1 MNRSSL
7 DVTINPLTSIMTPR
21 YSQSPW
27 WQGIHLIAITGLALR
42 LILAFVS
49 DNIYFPDELFQYLE
63 QGHRIVFGYGY
74 IPWEYR
80 FGTRSYMIPGFIS
93 GVLFLCKLLQIDDP
107 SQYALVVKAVF
118 CFFSISLIYSVYVI
132 VRNIASEAAA
142 RLAGAFTCFWYEL
155 IYFAHKPTPEV
166 LSTYL
171 LMGALA
177 LAVSRP
183 DYRRPLL
190 FGLLFG
196 LSFAIR
202 LQYLPVLF
210 VMALAVYFTWRK
222 NELVKSGLVFLAV
235 IGMTGCLDYLTW
247 GQFFSYYYQNYL
259 FNYLYKTSELFGTM
273 PAYFYLYAIAFVSM
287 GIFLLTIP
295 SSLFLLSMTWL
306 PVACVFM
313 NILPHSLIA
322 HKEYRFIL
330 VSIPLLLILTAVPVT
345 ESIAKYIATA
355 KQKYFYSLAVGIMI
369 SISVVGLFDKL
380 PFERMIYPQPIY
392 SSQNIIRSYTFLY
405 NDPDLVAI
413 LNMSTQWWKTGGYYY
428 LHRDIPI
435 YFPNHLSDKNIRF
448 NEIEK
453 YVSHIICPAGTPDI
467 KGFKTITTIGSL
479 EIRKQITPPARY
491 MIIDVNTKDVYQQKI
506 DDLYVPMVKRRI

>member
-1 MNRSSL
+1 MNNSFL
-7 DVTINPLTSIMTPR
+7 AKIIKPLTSIMTPG
-21 YSQSPW
+21 YNQSPW

-49 DNIYFPDELFQYLE
+49 DYIYHPDELFQYLE
-63 QGHRIVFGYGY
+63 QAHRIVFGYGY

-80 FGTRSYMIPGFIS
+80 FGTRSYIIPGFIS
-93 GVLFLCKLLQIDDP
+93 GVLFLCKLLQIDNP
-107 SQYALVVKAVF
+107 SHYSLVVKAVF
-118 CFFSISLIYSVYVI
+118 CFLSISLIYSVYVI

-142 RLAGAFTCFWYEL
+142 RLAGLFTCIWYEL

-183 DYRRPLL
+183 GYSRALL
-190 FGLLFG
+190 FGLLSG
-196 LSFAIR
+196 LSVAVR
-202 LQYLPVLF
+202 LQYLPVVF
-210 VMALAVYFTWRK
+210 VIAIAVCFIWRK
-222 NELVKSGLVFLAV
+222 KELVKSGLVFLAV
-235 IGMTGCLDYLTW
+235 IGMTGYLDYLTW
-247 GQFFSYYYQNYL
+247 GQFFSFYYQNYL
-259 FNYLYKTSELFGTM
+259 FNAVYKISELFGTL

-313 NILPHSLIA
+313 NILSHSLIA

-330 VSIPLLLILTAVPVT
+330 VSIPLLLILTAIPVT
-345 ESIAKYIATA
+345 ESIAKYIAAA

-369 SISVVGLFDKL
+369 LISVAGLFDKL
-380 PFERMIYPQPIY
+380 PFERRIYPQPIY
-392 SSQNIIRSYTFLY
+392 SSQNIIMSYTFLY

-413 LNMSTQWWKTGGYYY
+413 LNMSTQWWEAGGYYY

-453 YVSHIICPAGTPDI
+453 YVSHVICPAGTPDI
-467 KGFKTITTIGSL
+467 KGFKTITTIGTL

-491 MIIDVNTKDVYQQKI
+491 MIIDVNTKDIYQQRI